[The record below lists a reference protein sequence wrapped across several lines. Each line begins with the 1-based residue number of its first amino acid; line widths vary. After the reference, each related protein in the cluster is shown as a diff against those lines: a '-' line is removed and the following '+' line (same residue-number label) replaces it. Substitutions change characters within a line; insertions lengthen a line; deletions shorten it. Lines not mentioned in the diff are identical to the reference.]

1 MFAAATFASA
11 CFGFVVP
18 MIAVCTPGW
27 LKVGD
32 VVTLGIQGLGE
43 QRQKILAFPGK

>member
-1 MFAAATFASA
+1 
-11 CFGFVVP
+11 V
-18 MIAVCTPGW
+18 W

-32 VVTLGIQGLGE
+32 VVTLGIQGLGQ